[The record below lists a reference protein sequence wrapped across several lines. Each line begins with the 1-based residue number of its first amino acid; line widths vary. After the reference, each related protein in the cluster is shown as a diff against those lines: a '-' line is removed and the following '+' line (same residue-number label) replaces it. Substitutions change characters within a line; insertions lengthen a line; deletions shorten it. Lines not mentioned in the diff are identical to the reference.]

1 MNTKEEN
8 IWVEKKN
15 LRKNRDRKKL
25 NLKLKKQRIVERS
38 YLICKKIQIS
48 KKYLEF
54 KDKNSKFKDIK
65 IV

>member
-15 LRKNRDRKKL
+15 LRKNRDRKKI

-38 YLICKKIQIS
+38 YLICKKI
-48 KKYLEF
+48 
-54 KDKNSKFKDIK
+54 
-65 IV
+65 